1 MDRVVLLDAALSVR
15 TGSSS
20 EMLRFTPSRQE
31 IFLHLQSAQV
41 ESDVRFGEADNISK
55 TPHHQLRD
63 SIADVC
69 TRVSARSAMIQGSPS
84 APCDQIFQLH
94 PTKILDETRSFHHC
108 IRNRVENSFRCAKG
122 KFFCMMMNFVPQ
134 LEKHRTPSSRLPPS
148 PKGRQKFARVKQR
161 DKRGAQFSGRTV
173 GAPANDY

>member
-1 MDRVVLLDAALSVR
+1 
-15 TGSSS
+15 
-20 EMLRFTPSRQE
+20 MLRFTLRFQE
-31 IFLHLQSAQV
+31 IFLNLFKALRF
-41 ESDVRFGEADNISK
+41 ESDVRFGEADNISSK
-55 TPHHQLRD
+55 LLTINYETASPTP
-63 SIADVC
+63 
-69 TRVSARSAMIQGSPS
+69 TPVSARSAMIQGSPS

-108 IRNRVENSFRCAKG
+108 IRNRVENSFRMREREIFLHDDELRSSAG
-122 KFFCMMMNFVPQ
+122 EAPNS
-134 LEKHRTPSSRLPPS
+134 SSRLPPS